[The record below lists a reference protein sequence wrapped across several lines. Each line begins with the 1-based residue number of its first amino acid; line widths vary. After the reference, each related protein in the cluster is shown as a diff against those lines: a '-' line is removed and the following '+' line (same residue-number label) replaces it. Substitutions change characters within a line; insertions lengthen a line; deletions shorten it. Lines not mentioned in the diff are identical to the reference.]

1 MYKARVRHMPTGKY
15 RGISF
20 PRELVDKIEEYIK
33 THPEMGY
40 KSLSDFFTDALREK
54 CDELKILAP
63 APEFPMQAV
72 PPLEHFNI
80 DEDGVRLLDRTLANG
95 ESRGR
100 IIDVD
105 FKPDKVLCEY
115 CDSTDCR
122 HVKFALNIPKV
133 QKILSKKGWKIE

>member
-1 MYKARVRHMPTGKY
+1 MSTDEYTTVRLPKELMDEVDQIIK
-15 RGISF
+15 RG
-20 PRELVDKIEEYIK
+20 VK
-33 THPEMGY
+33 GY
-40 KSLSDFFTDALREK
+40 KSRAELIKEAIRDKLRTFPLIVEEPPAQQAL
-54 CDELKILAP
+54 
-63 APEFPMQAV
+63 
-72 PPLEHFNI
+72 PPIEHFNV
-80 DEDGVRLLDRTLANG
+80 DENGVRLLDRTLANG

-100 IIDVD
+100 IIDVY